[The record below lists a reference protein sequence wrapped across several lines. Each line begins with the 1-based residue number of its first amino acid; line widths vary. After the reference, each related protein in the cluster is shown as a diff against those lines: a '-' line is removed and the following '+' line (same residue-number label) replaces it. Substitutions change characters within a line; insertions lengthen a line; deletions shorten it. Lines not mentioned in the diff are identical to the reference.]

1 MRPAP
6 GFLHP
11 RLPDARAGRAGE
23 VAHSVGPCLD
33 ACVLR
38 IGLTGGIGA
47 GKSTA
52 ARRFAEL
59 GARVIDHDSLAR
71 RAVEPGSA
79 ALVDI
84 VATFGDA
91 VVVDGKLDRSAL
103 AGIVFGNQVERERL
117 NRIVHPYVIAA
128 GLAADRQARAEG
140 VDVIVHDIP
149 LLVETGQGGDF
160 DMVVTIAAPEDVR
173 VQRLTFERGM
183 TLSDA
188 LARVASQATDDQRAA
203 IADAVLDGSRT
214 PEQLAAQVDALWAER
229 VPG

>member
-1 MRPAP
+1 M
-6 GFLHP
+6 
-11 RLPDARAGRAGE
+11 
-23 VAHSVGPCLD
+23 
-33 ACVLR
+33 LR

-71 RAVEPGSA
+71 RVVEPGSA

-84 VATFGDA
+84 VSTFGDA
-91 VVVDGKLDRSAL
+91 VVADGKLDRAAL
-103 AGIVFGNQVERERL
+103 AAIVFGSDADRDRL

-128 GLAADRQARAEG
+128 GLAADRQARLDG

-160 DMVVTIAAPEDVR
+160 DMVVTIAAPEEVR
-173 VQRLTFERGM
+173 AERLTFERGM
-183 TLSDA
+183 TRPDA
-188 LARVASQATDDQRAA
+188 LARIAAQATDEQRAA
-203 IADAVLDGSRT
+203 AADAVLDGSRT

-229 VPG
+229 VPS

>member
-1 MRPAP
+1 M
-6 GFLHP
+6 
-11 RLPDARAGRAGE
+11 
-23 VAHSVGPCLD
+23 
-33 ACVLR
+33 LR

-71 RAVEPGSA
+71 RVVEPGSA

-84 VATFGDA
+84 VSTFGDA
-91 VVVDGKLDRSAL
+91 VVADGKLDRAAL
-103 AGIVFGNQVERERL
+103 AAIVFGSDSDRERL

-128 GLAADRQARAEG
+128 GLAADRQARLDG
-140 VDVIVHDIP
+140 VNVIVHDIP

-160 DMVVTIAAPEDVR
+160 DMVVAIAAPEDVR
-173 VQRLTFERGM
+173 LERLTFERGM
-183 TLSDA
+183 TLADA
-188 LARVASQATDDQRAA
+188 LARIAAQATDEQRAA
-203 IADAVLDGSRT
+203 AADAVLDGSRT